1 MGDHLGIHDVA
12 GKVNVFFLNEGGGEC
27 SFTTNPESC
36 LRPYHVESTRSRLI
50 TEVKQHWVML
60 VLGWVT
66 TWEYMMSQA
75 KFNFEWGG
83 CSCTPQKTGIWRVC
97 LLCCPTPPMP
107 IVLNGRRALWGVD
120 ISYFED
126 REFCRNQVI
135 LVTSTDIINKGI
147 FFWSWIKL
155 RVFTHWILPLKK
167 WIKQLEAWSL
177 RHLCCAF
184 IENFWDWQN

>member
-1 MGDHLGIHDVA
+1 MSDHLGIHDVA

-83 CSCTPQKTGIWRVC
+83 CSCTTQKTGIWRVC

-107 IVLNGRRALWGVD
+107 IVLNGRRALLGVD
-120 ISYFED
+120 VSYFED

-135 LVTSTDIINKGI
+135 LLHHLISLIRGSSFDPEESCEFSLID
-147 FFWSWIKL
+147 SYLL
-155 RVFTHWILPLKK
+155 RSEF
-167 WIKQLEAWSL
+167 KQLEAWSF
-177 RHLCCAF
+177 RHLCYAF
-184 IENFWDWQN
+184 ID